1 MKKRLKL
8 ALTFFFSITMLGF
21 GIHAVGADE
30 GHTQKLI
37 VVKYGLSQNSNG
49 FSQKQTDN
57 SGLKINN
64 IIVDDLGNQLKTVP
78 NITYTVQKIIPP
90 GVNPILISDYSTYT
104 EVGAPLKIVTDQKG
118 VASVILEDGNY
129 ILEEQPNKN
138 QGLTQPADPLLLA
151 FPTVDELDEVYIY
164 PKSSVIKTTTV
175 PPKKELT
182 YRPPQHVQNLPSTGE
197 IVSWIL
203 MILGAVLL
211 MILAVTLNH
220 REKVDETTI
229 RK

>member
-1 MKKRLKL
+1 
-8 ALTFFFSITMLGF
+8 MLGF

-78 NITYTVQKIIPP
+78 NITYTVQKIIPS
-90 GVNPILISDYSTYT
+90 GVNPILVSDYSTYT

-129 ILEEQPNKN
+129 ILE
-138 QGLTQPADPLLLA
+138 
-151 FPTVDELDEVYIY
+151 
-164 PKSSVIKTTTV
+164 
-175 PPKKELT
+175 
-182 YRPPQHVQNLPSTGE
+182 
-197 IVSWIL
+197 
-203 MILGAVLL
+203 
-211 MILAVTLNH
+211 
-220 REKVDETTI
+220 
-229 RK
+229 